1 MIFLE
6 ILVSVVVLLTVAT
19 VGTLCLIRPR
29 EIVNREQRLYQKS
42 KFFRLNPFL
51 FRPWYASYL
60 RAMGNL
66 RLGDGSGKLATHFS
80 VSKRKCFCHTTPKSA
95 MEPTSKAGCAT
106 FLCRTGRSPQ

>member
-51 FRPWYASYL
+51 FRPWYPSYL
-60 RAMGNL
+60 RAMGIVAWAFVLLNL
-66 RLGDGSGKLATHFS
+66 VLWVAL
-80 VSKRKCFCHTTPKSA
+80 
-95 MEPTSKAGCAT
+95 
-106 FLCRTGRSPQ
+106 LTGHQL